1 MDLWNTNQG
10 PIKFVT
16 GELINMTKRC
26 YTCKVIF
33 PKDMFALYSN
43 GRLSSYCNSC
53 ENQKRRVYRQ
63 NNKDKI
69 RISSTK
75 YISQENPFIRVT
87 LGRIFKPSSIN
98 PKPSK
103 GYQRKGWEPEIT
115 KEELY
120 GLLMLHIEH
129 MKARFP
135 GSDGRLCRYCLEQW
149 TYIRKGEKDNRR
161 MSEKNFSMDRFDTMQ
176 TYKKGNVVFCCG
188 KCNSLKNGSEKWLWI
203 RCLEVEEELRREH
216 DANG

>member
-53 ENQKRRVYRQ
+53 ENQRHRVYRQ
-63 NNKDKI
+63 NNKGKI
-69 RISSTK
+69 YEISKK
-75 YISQENPFIRVT
+75 YLNQENPFIRVT

-103 GYQRKGWEPEIT
+103 NYQRKGWNPEIT
-115 KEELY
+115 KQELY
-120 GLLMLHIEH
+120 EQLYLHIEQ
-129 MKARFP
+129 MKERFP
-135 GSDGRLCRYCLEQW
+135 DTDGRLCRYCLQPW
-149 TYIRKGEKDNRR
+149 TYIRHDEKR
-161 MSEKNFSMDRFDTMQ
+161 KPVPTNFSLDRFDTMQ

-203 RCLEVEEELRREH
+203 RCLEVEEELRGEH
-216 DANG
+216 EANG